1 MAFSISGELAGLIV
15 NGSSE
20 KDPHYILHAKLVS
33 KLWSVRYNFIIYLI
47 VGD

>member
-1 MAFSISGELAGLIV
+1 MAFSISGELAGIIV

-20 KDPHYILHAKLVS
+20 KDPHYILHAELVS
-33 KLWSVRYNFIIYLI
+33 KLESVSYNIIIYLI